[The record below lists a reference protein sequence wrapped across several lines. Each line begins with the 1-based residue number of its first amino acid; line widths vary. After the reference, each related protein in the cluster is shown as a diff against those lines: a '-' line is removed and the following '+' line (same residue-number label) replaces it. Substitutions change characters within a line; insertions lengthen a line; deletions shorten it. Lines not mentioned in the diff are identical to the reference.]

1 LFQFMVLQGQ
11 SAARHQCM
19 LVDIITSTGIL
30 SSRRLFTDGNG
41 EVNVHWS
48 VSQDISGDI
57 HIEVR

>member
-1 LFQFMVLQGQ
+1 MVLQGQ
-11 SAARHQCM
+11 AAARHQCM

-48 VSQDISGDI
+48 VSPDISGDI
-57 HIEVR
+57 HIEVS